1 VARKATESDASAP
14 RQQVYEAK
22 PGAACA
28 ALPSGYRRRD
38 PEATVLHEVVREHL
52 STFLLECAQEG
63 GLPRFVEKD
72 FTAYLECGV
81 LAHGFSRVVC
91 SACKDEFLLAYSCKH
106 RGVCPSCNARRAHDT
121 AIHLEAAVLPR
132 LPYRQWTLSF
142 PMRLRFLLARDA
154 AALSDALNLF
164 VRALFT
170 FQRRSARKLG
180 IPAPHTGAV
189 AFVQRFGSA
198 LQLTPHFHVLVPEA
212 VFERVPQMG
221 PETEALVARPH
232 SLPPPDDEEVERLL
246 RTVALR
252 VVRLFRKQGKLD
264 NLTCDGVLDALRAQ
278 ATQQRLPLG
287 EEPSPPKR
295 RCAFLE
301 GFSLHANTRVHE
313 NDRDN
318 LRRLCAYGARG
329 PLSLERLSWL
339 PDGRVAYRMKRPA
352 ASGQTE
358 LVLEPL
364 EFLRR
369 IAALVPPPRVNLV
382 RFFGFFAPNAS
393 LRKHLVPKPPKQ
405 VPSVPAAPSPPS
417 TPATKYRVPWAQLL
431 QRTFATDVL
440 TCDRCGGPRRLVAC
454 VFSSTVA
461 REILEHL
468 RLPARPLPRAP
479 ARGPPQYE
487 LYA

>member
-1 VARKATESDASAP
+1 M
-14 RQQVYEAK
+14 
-22 PGAACA
+22 
-28 ALPSGYRRRD
+28 
-38 PEATVLHEVVREHL
+38 
-52 STFLLECAQEG
+52 
-63 GLPRFVEKD
+63 
-72 FTAYLECGV
+72 
-81 LAHGFSRVVC
+81 
-91 SACKDEFLLAYSCKH
+91 AYSGELMKPMDSQGALGADH
-106 RGVCPSCNARRAHDT
+106 RHSSG
-121 AIHLEAAVLPR
+121 
-132 LPYRQWTLSF
+132 
-142 PMRLRFLLARDA
+142 LARDS

-170 FQRRSARKLG
+170 FQRRRARKLG
-180 IPAPHTGAV
+180 TRTPHTGAV

-198 LQLTPHFHVLVPEA
+198 LQLMPHFHVLVPEA

-221 PETEALVARPH
+221 PEAEALVARPH

-264 NLTCDGVLDALRAQ
+264 NLTFDGVLDALRAQ

-339 PDGRVAYRMKRPA
+339 PDGRMAYRMKRPA

-364 EFLRR
+364 EFLEFLEFLRR
-369 IAALVPPPRVNLV
+369 LAALVPPPRVNLV

-405 VPSVPAAPSPPS
+405 DPPVPAVPPCPCLRPAPPRLLPPS
-417 TPATKYRVPWAQLL
+417 TASP
-431 QRTFATDVL
+431 
-440 TCDRCGGPRRLVAC
+440 GPNCSRKP
-454 VFSSTVA
+454 SQQTS
-461 REILEHL
+461 
-468 RLPARPLPRAP
+468 
-479 ARGPPQYE
+479 
-487 LYA
+487 